1 MYENLFTRSLS
12 STILNLNG
20 SNYPL
25 WTQSFMFVGARRKI
39 KHIFKSKS
47 NLDSIEKVTSGV
59 IFLNTTKNIWT
70 PGKSLWK

>member
-1 MYENLFTRSLS
+1 
-12 STILNLNG
+12 
-20 SNYPL
+20 
-25 WTQSFMFVGARRKI
+25 MFVGARRKI